1 MITPSFAFTLDC
13 NIQYPLLSL
22 LILCDLIVQ
31 NHILLS
37 TQNQELAQN
46 DHHPPEE
53 QVTQQQK
60 RGFIVYFNQVYTSLD
75 LNPLSAIFPR

>member
-1 MITPSFAFTLDC
+1 MCTLDWTV
-13 NIQYPLLSL
+13 QYPLISC
-22 LILCDLIVQ
+22 LILSDLLVQ
-31 NHILLS
+31 NQILLS

>member
-37 TQNQELAQN
+37 TQNQELVQN
-46 DHHPPEE
+46 DHPLPED
-53 QVTQQQK
+53 QVTQQQQ
-60 RGFIVYFNQVYTSLD
+60 RGFIAHFNQV
-75 LNPLSAIFPR
+75 